1 MSTYVLYN
9 GLSGNGTGKTK
20 AEAINSFIGNK
31 EPIYMDIT
39 SISDI
44 RSFLTSLEN
53 DDSIYLCGGDGTLNH
68 FINDT
73 DGTDIA
79 QPLYYFPTGSGNDF
93 WNDLGKKIGDAP
105 VKINEYLKDLPFV
118 EVNGMKKRF
127 LNGIGYGIDGYCCE
141 EGDRI
146 RATSDKP
153 VNYTTIAIKGLIY
166 KYKPTNAVVT
176 IDGVRK
182 EYKKVWLAP
191 AMNGRF
197 FGGGMMPTPG
207 QKRLAEDKK
216 LSNLVFYGAGKL
228 KTLIMFPSIF
238 KGGHV
243 KYTKNAVITEGK
255 HIKVE
260 YDRPVALQIDG
271 ETVLNVT
278 EYEAFV

>member
-20 AEAINSFIGNK
+20 AEAINCFIGNK

-141 EGDRI
+141 VGDQMREAGNEKI
-146 RATSDKP
+146 DYAG
-153 VNYTTIAIKGLIY
+153 IAIKGLLFH
-166 KYKPTNAVVT
+166 YKPTNAE
-176 IDGVRK
+176 IDVDGQK
-182 EYKKVWLAP
+182 FSYQKVWLAP
-191 AMNGRF
+191 SMNGRYY
-197 FGGGMMPTPG
+197 GGGMIATPA
-207 QKRLAEDKK
+207 QDRLGKERL
-216 LSNLVFYGAGKL
+216 LSLLLFHGSGKIR
-228 KTLIMFPSIF
+228 TLAIFPSIF
-238 KGGHV
+238 KGKHVNHKKVVEVKTGHR
-243 KYTKNAVITEGK
+243 IT
-255 HIKVE
+255 VTF
-260 YDRPVALQIDG
+260 DRPVALQIDG

-278 EYEAFV
+278 TYTAYK

>member
-1 MSTYVLYN
+1 MER
-9 GLSGNGTGKTK
+9 K
-20 AEAINSFIGNK
+20 FI
-31 EPIYMDIT
+31 
-39 SISDI
+39 
-44 RSFLTSLEN
+44 
-53 DDSIYLCGGDGTLNH
+53 
-68 FINDT
+68 
-73 DGTDIA
+73 
-79 QPLYYFPTGSGNDF
+79 
-93 WNDLGKKIGDAP
+93 
-105 VKINEYLKDLPFV
+105 
-118 EVNGMKKRF
+118 
-127 LNGIGYGIDGYCCE
+127 NGIGYGIDGYCCE

-146 RATSDKP
+146 RATSDKR
-153 VNYTTIAIKGLIY
+153 VNYTTIALKGLIY

-191 AMNGRF
+191 AMNGRY

-207 QKRLAEDKK
+207 QKRLSDDKK
-216 LSNLVFYGAGKL
+216 LSSLVFHGAGKL
-228 KTLIMFPSIF
+228 HTLLMFPSIF

-243 KYTKNAVITEGK
+243 KYTKYAVITEGK